1 MTSSLKALIYNRVST
16 KEQAEKGYSLEGQE
30 KDCRKFA
37 LDNGYEVDRI
47 FTERGESAKTQDRTQ
62 LQKLIRYAV
71 ENKNNLSTIIVWK
84 YDRLARNLSDQTE
97 LVKQFSSLGIRVL
110 SVTENNEDNSVGRLM
125 RNIIGSFSQYE
136 NDVKSERTIRG
147 MTEALEQ
154 GRWTFPAPLG
164 YKQTRDA
171 QDKPLLVSTDYAPA
185 IIEAFDMMATG
196 LYKQTDVVRA
206 LRKKGYAKFN
216 ANRLNEL
223 LRNYLFVGM
232 IKHEWLSKIIDGIHQ
247 PLVSKEIFFKVQAI
261 LDGKRPTVTPKSRNN
276 PLFPLR
282 GLILCPYCGAKMTAG
297 GSTRQKGGKKHPY
310 YHCWKK
316 GCPGCSMNIKKEELE
331 SKFYEYLK
339 LFEPTEETLKL
350 FEETVIDV
358 WKSLQSEQVKTHAL
372 LEKQLRE
379 LEEERKAAEK
389 LAMKGVFS
397 EEVYKRQSEEIE
409 NKLLVKQVELN
420 EAKIEIN
427 DMEACLNYCKY
438 FLTHFADL
446 WLSADLDS
454 KQRLQT
460 LIFPAK
466 VTYNKDGTLGTTVT
480 ASIFKQLDGKVS
492 RESEV
497 VAPTGFE
504 PVFNG

>member
-1 MTSSLKALIYNRVST
+1 
-16 KEQAEKGYSLEGQE
+16 
-30 KDCRKFA
+30 
-37 LDNGYEVDRI
+37 
-47 FTERGESAKTQDRTQ
+47 
-62 LQKLIRYAV
+62 
-71 ENKNNLSTIIVWK
+71 
-84 YDRLARNLSDQTE
+84 
-97 LVKQFSSLGIRVL
+97 
-110 SVTENNEDNSVGRLM
+110 
-125 RNIIGSFSQYE
+125 
-136 NDVKSERTIRG
+136 
-147 MTEALEQ
+147 
-154 GRWTFPAPLG
+154 
-164 YKQTRDA
+164 
-171 QDKPLLVSTDYAPA
+171 
-185 IIEAFDMMATG
+185 
-196 LYKQTDVVRA
+196 
-206 LRKKGYAKFN
+206 
-216 ANRLNEL
+216 
-223 LRNYLFVGM
+223 
-232 IKHEWLSKIIDGIHQ
+232 
-247 PLVSKEIFFKVQAI
+247 
-261 LDGKRPTVTPKSRNN
+261 
-276 PLFPLR
+276 
-282 GLILCPYCGAKMTAG
+282 
-297 GSTRQKGGKKHPY
+297 
-310 YHCWKK
+310 
-316 GCPGCSMNIKKEELE
+316 MNIKKEELE